1 MKLFLIFYLVFFISV
16 FKANSKKL
24 IIADISDNKI
34 NIDVGFK
41 GAKLLF
47 FGVIDEKGDVVVS
60 VTGPRKTVEVRKKEK
75 KMGLWL
81 NSDTKVFFDVPSY
94 YYVAST
100 RPLKELNADNVLQIN
115 QVGIENIRFAGAEE
129 QEERSSWVNGII
141 KSMIEAGRYNPEQG
155 LIQISDKRLFKTE
168 LNFSAELVE
177 GQYLVDTLLLRKG
190 AVIAARMEAQEI
202 AAEHYN
208 ERHGKPI
215 DVVTGDLVFCEDHRY
230 NATNL
235 PTKMLPKCTGGK
247 SLP

>member
-1 MKLFLIFYLVFFISV
+1 MMQNFTIFFSLFFFFTFQSN
-16 FKANSKKL
+16 AKKI

-47 FGVIDEKGDVVVS
+47 FGVIDEEGDVVVS
-60 VTGPRKTVEVRKKEK
+60 VTGPRKAVKVRKKEK

-100 RPLKELNADNVLQIN
+100 RPLKEMNAENVLQIN

-129 QEERSSWVNGII
+129 QEERRSWVNGII
-141 KSMIEAGRYNPEQG
+141 KSMIEARRYNPEQG

-168 LNFSAELVE
+168 LNFSAELVD
-177 GQYLVDTLLLRKG
+177 GQYLVDTLLLKKG
-190 AVIAARMEAQEI
+190 AVIAARRSFINVSKTGYGEKIYKMANNNSLLYGLIAVFFAFMFGFIVHEI
-202 AAEHYN
+202 T
-208 ERHGKPI
+208 RR
-215 DVVTGDLVFCEDHRY
+215 F
-230 NATNL
+230 NA
-235 PTKMLPKCTGGK
+235 
-247 SLP
+247 

>member
-1 MKLFLIFYLVFFISV
+1 MKLLLIFYLVFFTSI
-16 FKANSKKL
+16 FKAYAKKL

-47 FGVIDEKGDVVVS
+47 FGVIDDEGDIVVS
-60 VTGPRKTVEVRKKEK
+60 VTGPRKTVKVRKKEK

-129 QEERSSWVNGII
+129 QVERSSWVNGII
-141 KSMIEAGRYNPEQG
+141 KSMIESGGYNPEQG

-168 LNFSAELVE
+168 LNFSAKLVD
-177 GQYLVDTLLLRKG
+177 GQYLVDTLLLNEG
-190 AVIAARMEAQEI
+190 AVIAARRSFI
-202 AAEHYN
+202 N
-208 ERHGKPI
+208 VSK
-215 DVVTGDLVFCEDHRY
+215 TGYGEKIYKVANNNSLLYGFTAVFFAFIFGFIVHQITRRF
-230 NATNL
+230 NA
-235 PTKMLPKCTGGK
+235 
-247 SLP
+247 

>member
-1 MKLFLIFYLVFFISV
+1 MKFFFILHLVFFTATFQV
-16 FKANSKKL
+16 NAKKL

-47 FGVIDEKGDVVVS
+47 FGVIDEEGDVVVS
-60 VTGPRKTVEVRKKEK
+60 VTGPRKTVKVRKKEK
-75 KMGLWL
+75 KMGIWL

-100 RPLKELNADNVLQIN
+100 RPLKELKAENVLQIN

-129 QEERSSWVNGII
+129 QEERSNWVNGII

-168 LNFSAELVE
+168 LNFSAELVD
-177 GQYLVDTLLLRKG
+177 GQYLVDTLLLKKG
-190 AVIAARMEAQEI
+190 DVIAARRSFINVSKSGYGEKIYKMANNNSLFYGLTAVLFAI
-202 AAEHYN
+202 IFGFIVHAIT
-208 ERHGKPI
+208 RR
-215 DVVTGDLVFCEDHRY
+215 F
-230 NATNL
+230 NA
-235 PTKMLPKCTGGK
+235 
-247 SLP
+247 

>member
-1 MKLFLIFYLVFFISV
+1 MVFFISI

-47 FGVIDEKGDVVVS
+47 FGVIDDEGDVVVS
-60 VTGPRKTVEVRKKEK
+60 VTGPRKTIEVRKKEK

-100 RPLKELNADNVLQIN
+100 RPLKELDAENVLQIN

-141 KSMIEAGRYNPEQG
+141 KSMIESGRYNPEQG

-168 LNFSAELVE
+168 LNFSAELVD
-177 GQYLVDTLLLRKG
+177 GQYLVDTLLLNEG
-190 AVIAARMEAQEI
+190 AVIAARRSFINVSKTGYGEKIYKMANNNSLLYGLTAVFFAFIFGFIVHEI
-202 AAEHYN
+202 T
-208 ERHGKPI
+208 RRI
-215 DVVTGDLVFCEDHRY
+215 
-230 NATNL
+230 NA
-235 PTKMLPKCTGGK
+235 
-247 SLP
+247 

>member
-1 MKLFLIFYLVFFISV
+1 MKLFLIFYLVFFISI

-47 FGVIDEKGDVVVS
+47 FGVIDEEGDVVVS
-60 VTGPRKTVEVRKKEK
+60 VTGPRKTIEVRKKEK

-100 RPLKELNADNVLQIN
+100 RPLKELNAENVLQIN

-168 LNFSAELVE
+168 LNFSAELVD
-177 GQYLVDTLLLRKG
+177 GQYLVDTLLLKEG
-190 AVIAARMEAQEI
+190 SVIAARRSFINVSKTGYGEKIYKMANNNSLLYGLTAVFFAFIFGFIVHEI
-202 AAEHYN
+202 T
-208 ERHGKPI
+208 RR
-215 DVVTGDLVFCEDHRY
+215 V
-230 NATNL
+230 NA
-235 PTKMLPKCTGGK
+235 
-247 SLP
+247 